1 VKPSRRLRR
10 NERKRARKLFW
21 TRHERAPVLARLG
34 RYSEISGF
42 VAALLLPGGVALL
55 PALAW
60 WHRHRR
66 VARKAARAVQLRPH
80 RRRTA

>member
-1 VKPSRRLRR
+1 
-10 NERKRARKLFW
+10 
-21 TRHERAPVLARLG
+21 LARLG

-55 PALAW
+55 PMLAW
-60 WHRHRR
+60 WHRHQR

-80 RRRTA
+80 RRRAA